1 MEIQDE
7 LEIEIFHTL
16 EKIKRIEAML
26 LRHTEAKSEA
36 LIISQYKSLKHELS
50 QELATLLSKA
60 TNAKV
65 QIAA

>member
-1 MEIQDE
+1 MEIHDE

-16 EKIKRIEAML
+16 EKIRRVENMIKR
-26 LRHTEAKSEA
+26 HVDSGSEN
-36 LIISQYKSLKHELS
+36 LIIDQYVSLKKELS
-50 QELATLLSKA
+50 QQLADLLSQA

>member
-1 MEIQDE
+1 MEIIDE

-16 EKIKRIEAML
+16 EKIRRVESMIKR
-26 LRHTEAKSEA
+26 HVDSESEDV
-36 LIISQYKSLKHELS
+36 ITNQYISLKKELS
-50 QELATLLSKA
+50 QQLADLLSQA

>member
-1 MEIQDE
+1 MEIYDE

-16 EKIKRIEAML
+16 EKIRRIESMIK
-26 LRHTEAKSEA
+26 RHTESGSEE
-36 LIISQYKSLKHELS
+36 LIVNQYISLKKELS
-50 QELATLLSKA
+50 QQLADLLSQA

>member
-1 MEIQDE
+1 MEIYDE

-16 EKIKRIEAML
+16 EKIRRVESMIKR
-26 LRHTEAKSEA
+26 HVDSGSEDV
-36 LIISQYKSLKHELS
+36 ITNQYISLKKELS
-50 QELATLLSKA
+50 QQLADLLSQA

>member
-1 MEIQDE
+1 MEIHDE

-16 EKIKRIEAML
+16 EKIRRVENMIN
-26 LRHTEAKSEA
+26 RHVDSGSEN
-36 LIISQYKSLKHELS
+36 LIINQYISLKKELS
-50 QELATLLSKA
+50 QQLADLLSQA

>member
-1 MEIQDE
+1 MEIHDE

-16 EKIKRIEAML
+16 EKIRRVENMIKR
-26 LRHTEAKSEA
+26 HVDSGSEN
-36 LIISQYKSLKHELS
+36 LIINQYISLKKELS
-50 QELATLLSKA
+50 QQLADLLSQA

>member
-1 MEIQDE
+1 MEIHDE

-16 EKIKRIEAML
+16 EKIRRVESIIRKHL
-26 LRHTEAKSEA
+26 EAKSED
-36 LIISQYKSLKHELS
+36 LIVNQYYSLKKELS
-50 QELATLLSKA
+50 QQLADLLSSA